1 MRQTWRN
8 FCGIAAL
15 SVGVLLTGCGTNGN
29 SNVRVV
35 NASTGLSAFG
45 VQVGVTGIAANIPYG
60 TEGVQQP
67 GQYTT
72 IDASGNYRPI
82 GAGTNQKLVVYGAT
96 PSTVF
101 TTGTKTLVKS
111 TAYTFVTLGTASNI
125 ALLSL
130 TDNGTTPANGDAG
143 LRIVHASATAGAVD
157 VYVTAPG
164 APLPGTTPTAADI
177 SFTGVTAYLPVAA
190 GSYEVRVTPTGNL
203 SKVVIDVTTKLSGGG
218 LYTAYALDPPAGGA
232 GKYGL
237 LVTGDRVTA
246 GSTTTTTTM

>member
-15 SVGVLLTGCGTNGN
+15 GAGVLLTGCGTNGN

-35 NASTGLSAFG
+35 NASPGLSVYT
-45 VQVGVTGIAANIPYG
+45 VQVGVTGIAANVPYG
-60 TEGVQQP
+60 KEGVQQP

-72 IDASGNYRPI
+72 LDASGNYRPI

-96 PSTVF
+96 PSNVLTSS
-101 TTGTKTLVKS
+101 TKTTVKS
-111 TAYTFVTLGTASNI
+111 TAYTFVTVGPAPKI
-125 ALLSL
+125 ALLVL

-143 LRIVHASATAGAVD
+143 LRVVHASSTAGAVD

-164 APLPGTTPTAADI
+164 APLSGTPTVSNI
-177 SFTGVTAYLPVAA
+177 SFNGITTYLPMAA

-203 SKVVIDVTTKLSGGG
+203 SKVVIDVTTTLSGGG
-218 LYTAYALDPPAGGA
+218 LYTAYALDPPAGGT
-232 GKYGL
+232 GKFGL
-237 LVTGDRVTA
+237 LLTGDRVTA
-246 GSTTTTTTM
+246 GTTAATTTM